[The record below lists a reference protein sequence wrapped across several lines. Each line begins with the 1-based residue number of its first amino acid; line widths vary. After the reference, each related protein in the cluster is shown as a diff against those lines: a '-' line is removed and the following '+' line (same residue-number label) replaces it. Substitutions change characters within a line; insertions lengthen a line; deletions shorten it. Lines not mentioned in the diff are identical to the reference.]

1 MAKQSAAK
9 AADDLVNDLD
19 DNQQP
24 EPAVATSEP
33 ADGPRPDDP
42 VRATE
47 AGIHRSEVI
56 EELNQEQPPKP
67 TRTRKGKPVKF
78 DDVSGILTINDQHGS
93 FETSLMGINP
103 RIEWQLAA
111 IGLASLLKGRVD
123 KDKVIENIR
132 AGQFG
137 GKRKQKY
144 PATVIAYA
152 NYQNITVEEAWTQ
165 WQALS
170 VPERMTIR
178 SMPKVR
184 LELAKLA
191 DAAEV
196 KS

>member
-9 AADDLVNDLD
+9 AADDLINDLGGGAVAAVE
-19 DNQQP
+19 P
-24 EPAVATSEP
+24 ERAAETVTPAVQESP
-33 ADGPRPDDP
+33 AK
-42 VRATE
+42 A
-47 AGIHRSEVI
+47 
-56 EELNQEQPPKP
+56 
-67 TRTRKGKPVKF
+67 TRKRKEKPVSF
-78 DDVSGILTINDQHGS
+78 DAASGVLTINDQHGS

-144 PATVIAYA
+144 PATVVAYA

-170 VPERMTIR
+170 VPERMQVR

-191 DAAEV
+191 DVAES
-196 KS
+196 KPA

>member
-1 MAKQSAAK
+1 MAKQSAVKNQGAE
-9 AADDLVNDLD
+9 DLINDLGGTSAEPENL
-19 DNQQP
+19 NQLKDKEP
-24 EPAVATSEP
+24 ERAAAVPDPVATK
-33 ADGPRPDDP
+33 A
-42 VRATE
+42 
-47 AGIHRSEVI
+47 
-56 EELNQEQPPKP
+56 
-67 TRTRKGKPVKF
+67 TRKRKEKPVAF
-78 DDVSGILTINDQHGS
+78 DAASGILTINDQHGS

-111 IGLASLLKGRVD
+111 IGLASLLKGRID

-191 DAAEV
+191 DQA
-196 KS
+196 ST

>member
-9 AADDLVNDLD
+9 AADELLSDLGGSPEAT
-19 DNQQP
+19 QEEP
-24 EPAVATSEP
+24 ERAAEPATP
-33 ADGPRPDDP
+33 AVQESP
-42 VRATE
+42 VKA
-47 AGIHRSEVI
+47 
-56 EELNQEQPPKP
+56 
-67 TRTRKGKPVKF
+67 TRKPKVKPVSF
-78 DDVSGILTINDQHGS
+78 DAASGVLTINDQHGS

-165 WQALS
+165 WQSLS
-170 VPERMTIR
+170 VPDRMAIR
-178 SMPKVR
+178 SLPKVR

-191 DAAEV
+191 DAAES

>member
-33 ADGPRPDDP
+33 AGGPRPDDP
-42 VRATE
+42 VRATDTNMGASPA
-47 AGIHRSEVI
+47 AGM
-56 EELNQEQPPKP
+56 PPKP
-67 TRTRKGKPVKF
+67 TRKRKEKPVAF
-78 DDVSGILTINDQHGS
+78 DSTSGILTINDAHGS

-152 NYQNITVEEAWTQ
+152 NYQNITIEEAWTQ

>member
-9 AADDLVNDLD
+9 VIAEKTPAEQELLNDLGSI
-19 DNQQP
+19 P
-24 EPAVATSEP
+24 EIPDKSER
-33 ADGPRPDDP
+33 AAEQDDP
-42 VRATE
+42 
-47 AGIHRSEVI
+47 GI
-56 EELNQEQPPKP
+56 EQPVPKA
-67 TRTRKGKPVKF
+67 TRVGKAKAFAF
-78 DDVSGILTINDQHGS
+78 DSTSGILTINDQHGS

-103 RIEWQLAA
+103 RVEWQLAA
-111 IGLASLLKGRVD
+111 IGLASLLKGRID

-165 WQALS
+165 WQSLS
-170 VPERMTIR
+170 VPERMQIR

-191 DAAEV
+191 DIAEAV
-196 KS
+196 DKT

>member
-9 AADDLVNDLD
+9 NAGAEDLINDLD
-19 DNQQP
+19 AGDPPAEP
-24 EPAVATSEP
+24 EL
-33 ADGPRPDDP
+33 
-42 VRATE
+42 ATE
-47 AGIHRSEVI
+47 VA
-56 EELNQEQPPKP
+56 ELAPETGGELVEKLA
-67 TRTRKGKPVKF
+67 TKATMKAKAKPVAF
-78 DDVSGILTINDQHGS
+78 DSASGVLTINDQHGS

-111 IGLASLLKGRVD
+111 IGLASLLKGRID

-137 GKRKQKY
+137 GKRKRKY

-152 NYQNITVEEAWTQ
+152 NYQNITVEEAWAQ
-165 WQALS
+165 WQAHS
-170 VPERMTIR
+170 VPDRMLIR

-191 DAAEV
+191 DQAET
-196 KS
+196 K

>member
-9 AADDLVNDLD
+9 AAEQDLINDL
-19 DNQQP
+19 
-24 EPAVATSEP
+24 EGGAGSESPATVEAE
-33 ADGPRPDDP
+33 
-42 VRATE
+42 VEKRAAEKLTDTLE
-47 AGIHRSEVI
+47 KLA
-56 EELNQEQPPKP
+56 KP
-67 TRTRKGKPVKF
+67 TRKRKEKPVSF
-78 DDVSGILTINDQHGS
+78 DAASGVLTINDQHGS

-111 IGLASLLKGRVD
+111 IGLASLLKGRID

-170 VPERMTIR
+170 VPERMQIR

-191 DAAEV
+191 DVAES
-196 KS
+196 KPT

>member
-19 DNQQP
+19 DNQKP
-24 EPAVATSEP
+24 GAAVAENSNPDVPERAADTNIGASP
-33 ADGPRPDDP
+33 A
-42 VRATE
+42 
-47 AGIHRSEVI
+47 AGM
-56 EELNQEQPPKP
+56 PPKP
-67 TRTRKGKPVKF
+67 PRKRKEKPVSF
-78 DDVSGILTINDQHGS
+78 DAASGVLTINDQHGS

-152 NYQNITVEEAWTQ
+152 NYQKITVEEAWTQ

-170 VPERMTIR
+170 VPERMQVR

-191 DAAEV
+191 DVAES
-196 KS
+196 KPA